1 MTIIHDYSNKS
12 RTIVL
17 QSSRIYP
24 RHHHLTIR
32 YYLNEFTNQFGRAK
46 TIFLS
51 GALIVF
57 VIFSWLAIFSTN
69 ISLDYQ
75 ISSLK
80 KEIQKQEDSISL
92 LHEKVSSVI
101 SDDKIEEWAKENGF
115 TNVKAM
121 NYLNL
126 NEGNLAQANSNQ
138 F

>member
-1 MTIIHDYSNKS
+1 MTIIHDYSKKT

-24 RHHHLTIR
+24 RHHHLTIK
-32 YYLNEFTNQFGRAK
+32 YYFNELIDQFGHAK
-46 TIFLS
+46 TIVLA

-57 VIFSWLAIFSTN
+57 VIFVWLAIFSAN

-75 ISSLK
+75 ISTLK
-80 KEIQKQEDSISL
+80 KEIQKKEDSVSL
-92 LHEKVSSVI
+92 LHEKVSSFI
-101 SDDKIEEWAKENGF
+101 SDNKIEEWAKANGF
-115 TNVKAM
+115 TNVKTM

-126 NEGNLAQANSNQ
+126 SEGNLAQAN

>member
-1 MTIIHDYSNKS
+1 MTIIHDYSNKT

-24 RHHHLTIR
+24 RHHRLTIK
-32 YYLNEFTNQFGRAK
+32 YYINEMANQLGHAK
-46 TIFLS
+46 TIVAA

-75 ISSLK
+75 ISSFK
-80 KEIQKQEDSISL
+80 KEIQKKEDSISL

-101 SDDKIEEWAKENGF
+101 SDNKIEEWAKENGF

-126 NEGNLAQANSNQ
+126 SEGNLAQVNIKQ
-138 F
+138 L

>member
-1 MTIIHDYSNKS
+1 MTIIHDYSKKT

-24 RHHHLTIR
+24 RHHRLTIK
-32 YYLNEFTNQFGRAK
+32 YYINEMANQLGHAK
-46 TIFLS
+46 TIVLG
-51 GALIVF
+51 GALMVF
-57 VIFSWLAIFSTN
+57 VIFAWLAIFSTN

-80 KEIQKQEDSISL
+80 KEIQNKEDSISL

-126 NEGNLAQANSNQ
+126 SEGNLAQVNIKQ
-138 F
+138 L

>member
-1 MTIIHDYSNKS
+1 MTIINDYSKKT
-12 RTIVL
+12 RIVL

-24 RHHHLTIR
+24 RHHRLTIKH
-32 YYLNEFTNQFGRAK
+32 YFNELANQFGHAK
-46 TIFLS
+46 TIFLG

-57 VIFSWLAIFSTN
+57 VIFSWLVIFSTN

-80 KEIQKQEDSISL
+80 KEIQKKEDSINL
-92 LHEKVSSVI
+92 LHEKVFSVI

-115 TNVKAM
+115 TNVKSM

-126 NEGNLAQANSNQ
+126 GEGNLAQVSSKQ
-138 F
+138 L

>member
-1 MTIIHDYSNKS
+1 MTIIHDYSKKT

-24 RHHHLTIR
+24 RHHRLTIR
-32 YYLNEFTNQFGRAK
+32 YYINEIANQFGHAK
-46 TIFLS
+46 TVVLG

-57 VIFSWLAIFSTN
+57 VIFAWLAIFSTN

-80 KEIQKQEDSISL
+80 KEIQNKEDSISL
-92 LHEKVSSVI
+92 LHENVSLAI

-115 TNVKAM
+115 TDVKAM

-126 NEGNLAQANSNQ
+126 SEDNLAQANSNQ